1 MYKILITDDEDRIRE
16 VLREYAISEGY
27 EVQEASNGA
36 EAVSLC
42 KIHDFDMVIL
52 DIMMPVLDGFSACK
66 EIKAIKNVPVLM
78 LSARGEEYDK
88 LTGFELGIDDYVVK
102 PFSPRE
108 VMARLKAIIG
118 RNHAEENDKNKLVF
132 DGLVIDAIAMNVF
145 VDNVRIEL
153 TPKQYAL
160 LIYIVENKNI
170 ALSRDKLLDGV
181 WGVDFYGDYRTV
193 DTHIKM
199 LRNSLGKYKS
209 FIVTVREVGYKFEA

>member
-16 VLREYAISEGY
+16 VLREYALSEGY
-27 EVQEASNGA
+27 EVVEASNGY

-66 EIKAIKNVPVLM
+66 EIKAIKNMPVLM

-108 VMARLKAIIG
+108 VMARLKAILG
-118 RNHAEENDKNKLVF
+118 RNHIEETDKNKLVF
-132 DGLVIDAIAMNVF
+132 DGLIIDAIAMNVF
-145 VDNVRIEL
+145 VDNVKIEL

-160 LIYIVENKNI
+160 LIYMVENKNI
-170 ALSRDKLLDGV
+170 ALARDKLLDGV
-181 WGVDFYGDYRTV
+181 WGIDFYGDYRTV

-209 FIVTVREVGYKFEA
+209 FIITVREVGYKFEA